1 MNFTYLARYVRHDLF
16 RMSLFWQRDAD
27 GYFATGQQSGSH
39 WISNLMASAI
49 CIQYG
54 VPKLEHIRDKSL
66 IGHPRMEQKHADLP
80 RLVRTH
86 HAPSPLIHSV
96 PVRSL
101 VKFPK
106 YVVVL
111 RDIRASIVSRF
122 ERQTEELAGI
132 SFSESLR
139 DHSLWDRGTKWDLY
153 KRFVFFNAWGD
164 VSRKMPDQTLLLHYE
179 NLRRDTAGELERVW
193 RFLDLPVSNPAMFAQ
208 AAADCSK
215 DKMAEKDPHLRN
227 IVLVR
232 RDERDPVDWFNAE
245 DREYFSSRCAELLR
259 HTFGYDFNDW
269 SSAKKPPKSNANAQ
283 QTAVA
288 RAA

>member
-1 MNFTYLARYVRHDLF
+1 MNATYLARYLRHDLF
-16 RMSLFWQRDAD
+16 RMSLLWQRDAA

-39 WISNLMASAI
+39 WVSNLMASAI
-49 CIQYG
+49 CLQFG
-54 VPKLEHIRDKSL
+54 VPKLDHIRDKSI
-66 IGHPRMEQKHADLP
+66 IGHPRMEHRHTHVP

-86 HAPSPLIHSV
+86 HAPSPLVHCA

-101 VKFPK
+101 VQFPK
-106 YVVVL
+106 YVVLL

-132 SFSESLR
+132 SFSDSLR
-139 DHSLWDRGTKWDLY
+139 DHSLWARGTKWDLY

-164 VSRKMPDQTLLLHYE
+164 VARKMPEQTLLVHYE
-179 NLRRDTAGELERVW
+179 NVRRDTATELEHVW
-193 RFLDLPVSNPAMFAQ
+193 RFLELPVANPAMFAQ
-208 AAADCSK
+208 AADDCSK
-215 DKMAEKDPHLRN
+215 ERMAANDPHLRN

-232 RDERDPVDWFNAE
+232 KDERDPVDWFNAE
-245 DREYFSSRCAELLR
+245 DREYFSARCAELLR

-269 SSAKKPPKSNANAQ
+269 SSAKKPPQS
-283 QTAVA
+283 TATTGASVIA

>member
-1 MNFTYLARYVRHDLF
+1 MNLTYLARYVRHDLF
-16 RMSLFWQRDAD
+16 RMSLLWQRDAD

-39 WISNLMASAI
+39 WISNLMAAAI
-49 CIQYG
+49 SRQYG
-54 VPKLEHIRDKSL
+54 VEKLDHIRDKS
-66 IGHPRMEQKHADLP
+66 IISHPRMLQRYPHLP

-86 HAPSPLIHSV
+86 HAPSPLVHCA

-106 YVVVL
+106 YVVLL

-139 DHSLWDRGTKWDLY
+139 DHSLWGRSTKWDLY
-153 KRFVFFNAWGD
+153 KRIVFFNAWGD
-164 VSRKMPDQTLLLHYE
+164 VARRLPEQTLLVHYE
-179 NLRRDTAGELERVW
+179 NIRENTVGELERIW
-193 RFLDLPVSNPAMFAQ
+193 RFLDLPISDSSIFAQ
-208 AAADCSK
+208 AVAECTKDRMAAR
-215 DKMAEKDPHLRN
+215 DPHINN

-232 RDERDPVDWFNAE
+232 KDDRDPVEWFSPA
-245 DREYFSSRCAELLR
+245 DREYFSMRCRQLLR
-259 HTFGYDFNDW
+259 HSFGYDFDDW
-269 SSAKKPPKSNANAQ
+269 SSAKCAPQSDATEQPL
-283 QTAVA
+283 V